1 NGTEDNC
8 IRVVVELE
16 RVLAAATRE
25 IIYSNDRTDDD
36 ETERRTDVVG
46 AAGDVPGH
54 GIGPGTEIEGVG
66 AEASLD
72 GAADEG
78 VGVRA
83 KIEPVIAGTAGE
95 VLNRLVVADDE
106 DSPDDVALVGPGDG
120 PDQRTGVIA
129 QIELIKAP
137 VAVDAAGERGL
148 VGQREGVVAGAAVH
162 DVAAPERVDHG
173 GEVTLVEVVKMPG
186 ERKLG
191 AADRK
196 SG

>member
-1 NGTEDNC
+1 LERVDQNGSVVAVDNVALIGSGDVPGQGLGDGAEVESIRAAPTRNGTEDNC

-36 ETERRTDVVG
+36 ETERRSAVVG

-129 QIELIKAP
+129 QIELIK
-137 VAVDAAGERGL
+137 
-148 VGQREGVVAGAAVH
+148 
-162 DVAAPERVDHG
+162 
-173 GEVTLVEVVKMPG
+173 
-186 ERKLG
+186 
-191 AADRK
+191 
-196 SG
+196 